1 MFQRPSGAEG
11 LRRRKGSGTS
21 SGPETLRSDVPVD
34 GSVSPLPSALSLS
47 LDA

>member
-1 MFQRPSGAEG
+1 MSEG
-11 LRRRKGSGTS
+11 LRGRKGSGTS
-21 SGPETLRSDVPVD
+21 SGLETLHSDVPVN